1 MRYLSARPFYEID
14 QALLGLCFR
23 GRAVNRY
30 TNRHTISLKASSFG
44 CRFETSMN
52 PFFPEQVCS
61 QVLCQWKWG
70 DNSRRFDRLA
80 DKSATAH

>member
-1 MRYLSARPFYEID
+1 MITHMRNLSARTFYEIH

-52 PFFPEQVCS
+52 PFYPKATFFASFMPMEMGQQFPQI
-61 QVLCQWKWG
+61 
-70 DNSRRFDRLA
+70 
-80 DKSATAH
+80 